1 MNKKIDELHE
11 MLIDL
16 QMYITVSGI
25 PDEEAIYLEER
36 INEIRNKVF
45 ELETNREERCIH
57 CGDVLT
63 DTNNTKYDVVCDECG
78 GYLSK

>member
-1 MNKKIDELHE
+1 VSEKIDDLHE

-25 PDEEAIYLEER
+25 SDDEAVYLEKR

-45 ELETNREERCIH
+45 ELENII
-57 CGDVLT
+57 
-63 DTNNTKYDVVCDECG
+63 
-78 GYLSK
+78 SKKAK

>member
-1 MNKKIDELHE
+1 MGYFANATEKIDDLHE

-25 PDEEAIYLEER
+25 SDDEAVYLEKR

-45 ELETNREERCIH
+45 ELEDII
-57 CGDVLT
+57 
-63 DTNNTKYDVVCDECG
+63 
-78 GYLSK
+78 SKKRSR

>member
-1 MNKKIDELHE
+1 MSEKIDDLHE

-25 PDEEAIYLEER
+25 SDDEAVYLEKR

-45 ELETNREERCIH
+45 ELEDII
-57 CGDVLT
+57 
-63 DTNNTKYDVVCDECG
+63 
-78 GYLSK
+78 SKKRSR